1 MNLTNESKIVVN
13 ERAYKV
19 ADLINYLSCLSGMEV
34 AEFFSYIDFK
44 LPKAIK
50 IRALKDTL
58 LEPVLELRRSKLTVA
73 DERKY
78 RLTWFQTFSE
88 FQLENLLEYFNDR
101 DLNLKYLRKLW
112 INILNY
118 MIEQKISDQ
127 NFLRLINIATNTEQK
142 IPLNFLRYNLILNKV
157 FIDEKRHL
165 DGLSIDNFRTVLYKS
180 STIKEL
186 RALGEKYDIKVP
198 QRLKKDEFIYLI
210 IKALKENHIYEEGVE
225 KKLAVLRI
233 PELQRFCVKKKIV
246 VSPDLNKAFII
257 EYILSNA
264 KETKGIY
271 NKPSSDAVYTLEVDD
286 IIKDNIIIEAEERGI
301 ENINLDGKIDYQ
313 ELDRLT
319 KQQQEEL
326 ERKEAELEAERKRLE
341 AKEKALM
348 AEEEK
353 RRTLGELKEY
363 EKELASLREQ
373 KKEAENQLKA
383 FAHPSTIP
391 SDSIYDEQE
400 ARQQKEFA
408 EKLRIEKQ
416 ALEDAKRE
424 QEIEAERKRHE
435 LELEQEKRK
444 KEIELETERR
454 RREIELEAEH
464 RQKELE
470 IAEEKRRQ
478 AEELARVRKQKELE
492 LEEKRIR
499 QEEELARVRRER
511 EIEIEEAKRRQEE
524 ELERVRQE
532 REFELEE
539 ARRRQEEELER
550 VRKVRELE
558 LEEALRKQEEELL
571 EVRRRKE
578 QELEI
583 EKMRHAEELEKA
595 RRIKEL
601 ELEEAKRRQAEELEK
616 ARRIKEIEL
625 EEEKRRQAEE
635 IEKARKLR
643 EFELEE
649 AKKRHEVELEKA
661 RRERELELEVEK
673 RRQLEEFEKAK
684 KLREFELEEARRRQE
699 VEFEKARREREL
711 ELAEAK
717 RRQEEELEKIRIQKQ
732 LEFEIERRRQEEELE
747 KVRKQREYELA
758 ELNKQKAEELAKLR
772 SYTFVHTTRHEEEEL
787 RRIRK
792 QRELELAEL
801 RRRQE
806 EEIEEARRQRDFE
819 IEYARRRREELL
831 RDQDLRHVRELQ
843 ELNKQREEIARFN
856 YERDKDV
863 RYVQVQY
870 APIYE
875 TIRRQKELELE
886 EARKKQDTQLEIFN
900 LQKEKELAEQE
911 KTFAELKKQ
920 KEFEIA
926 EARKK
931 HELEIAELN
940 NKKELELLEQ
950 AKAIEDLKHQR
961 EIELAQQAHH
971 LELIKKEK
979 EAELLKQTESLEL
992 VKKESEKEL
1001 ARQNALIEEIRKQQ
1015 MAKNQFISDQ
1025 KAQELETKEKELA
1038 QIAKHQAEELAAK
1051 EAQLEA
1057 LNKQKEII
1065 LLEHEKQLEQL
1076 KFKRSLEIEEQD
1088 QTLEEI
1094 KRQKELEIEKA
1105 RLSKE
1110 LELVAINQAKEQE
1123 LAAQAKSID
1132 ELKRLQEEE
1141 LKKYND
1147 QLEELKRQKEKE
1159 IEEAINASRL
1169 QKEAEL
1175 AENEKAF
1182 EDEKHRREAEIEE
1195 ERHRHEAE
1203 LEEARRR
1210 KEAELLELERQQ
1222 EEEFN
1227 KHNIAVKNQK
1237 TNECGEKLSDL
1248 KNDIFNFAI
1257 EIKAL
1262 GNDVASFVENRSEG
1276 DFDELLKVIKNELSS
1291 ATPKLQEY
1299 KKELT
1304 NIIFEYAKIIEE
1316 NFEDLKDLL
1325 NDKLYQLKE
1334 DIEEY
1339 NRLLDQSAAIRKENE
1354 QNAVQVIDNTAFK
1367 EQKLTQVLNEFN
1379 SLKTRIF
1386 DLESEFKGFEYQAK
1400 DIVSNEDL
1408 DEFRK
1413 NREDIIINI
1422 EHHNNEINATKKELT
1437 AFYFEN
1443 GGFFDDTLN
1452 SLYELLTAKV
1462 ASVKSSLEDLRMLV
1476 QRLDN
1481 KETQLKMEMDNA
1493 VKEAAMAEEMARQEQ
1508 HAEEIRKQHDD
1519 ELARKEQEAEELRKQ
1534 LDEELARKEQEAEE
1548 LRKQHEAEL
1557 ARKEQEAEELKK
1569 QLDAKVQEEIR
1580 KQHEE
1585 ELARKDQEAEELR
1598 KQLDAKLA
1606 EELARKDQEA
1616 EELRKQREADLAQ
1629 ELARKDQ
1636 ETEELR
1642 KQLDAKLAEELARK
1656 EQEAEELKK
1665 QHDAALAD
1673 ELARKEQE
1681 AEELRKEHEIY
1692 LANQLAQQDSDADEI
1707 RKQREAEFAEELA
1720 RKEQE
1725 AEELRKQLDAKLAD
1739 DLARK
1744 DQEAEEL
1751 RRQRDAELAEELARK
1766 EREARELLDQKEIEL
1781 AEELARKERE
1791 AQAMNELEEAKRIA
1805 LQQEKI
1811 KACTEELNRLADEVD
1826 GFAKERDAK
1835 ILQLDE
1841 FYATELTSEEQL
1853 PELKLKHAGFHT
1865 DLEQLANILKTH
1877 KKDYENIA
1885 FEYSSLDNEELNI
1898 LREGIKN
1905 KLYEL
1910 KNLLDQD
1917 EQKLDE
1923 FLLNAKAVLN
1933 DLSLSQK
1940 SEEEQAKHEE
1950 FLRTQIGGALQALT
1964 QLADEVDRHG
1974 NSIDNNITV
1983 PINDLSQQI
1992 KAGNEIENLEQQIAR
2007 LEQEI
2012 STSGDIL
2019 KQYKKAFDNLLFEY
2033 SSIENDEIIAIK
2045 DSLKNKLFDLKELL
2059 DKKETELSALKV
2071 KPGKDTETANLAPS
2085 SAVVEEDDSKAEEL
2099 RQKKIKACID
2109 EFYKLADNLDDFSN
2123 QYNQKIQEIQ
2133 PLYQTE
2139 LTSEEQLPE
2148 LKAQHLAFRNDFD
2161 ALNEYLKGHKKVYEN
2176 LSFDYSSL
2184 ESDELNALRDSI
2196 KNKLYDLKN
2205 LLGQEE
2211 QKLDDFILNAKDTL
2225 ENLSLSQKSEEDQGK
2240 REEFLRAQLGNALM
2254 ALNDLA
2260 DKVDQNA
2267 LEIDSNIVTPSE
2279 NLNTQ
2284 VATEEEYNQLADTVN
2299 NISQEIVN
2307 ASEKL
2312 KENKKVFDDLVF
2324 EYSNIDNAEVVALKE
2339 GLKTKL
2345 YDLKELL
2352 ASKEIELSNILSSVR
2367 DALNQNNQVNV
2378 EQQVAPEAQPA
2389 QDGPIILSVDQQPLS
2404 QDELPILE
2412 TVVEETNFSQNEKMK
2427 EEKREQDVL
2436 NTEKPVHENDII
2448 EEAQPEIKSSA
2459 DELDDLLKPISVNPF
2474 ALEAFENPFEIETIK
2489 PDDVEVIEEPK
2500 KKKHPKKEEKNDELL
2515 KEYYAQTQKMTKA
2528 QKAQLNKARA
2538 QGKPVQVK
2546 PTIQVASKV
2555 KPKKRPRYTKGQKFL
2570 ILIITLACVAV
2581 VATVAILTLFI
2592 KK

>member
-383 FAHPSTIP
+383 FAHPSNTIP

-699 VEFEKARREREL
+699 AEFEKARREREL

-1025 KAQELETKEKELA
+1025 KAQELESKEKELA

-1175 AENEKAF
+1175 AQNEKAF
-1182 EDEKHRREAEIEE
+1182 EDEKHRREAEIAE

-1262 GNDVASFVENRSEG
+1262 GNDVAAFVENRSEG
-1276 DFDELLKVIKNELSS
+1276 NFDELLKVIKNELSS

-1316 NFEDLKDLL
+1316 NFEDLKELL

-1339 NRLLDQSAAIRKENE
+1339 NRLLDQSAALRKENE

-1400 DIVSNEDL
+1400 DIVLNEDL

-1508 HAEEIRKQHDD
+1508 HAEEIRKQHDE

-1557 ARKEQEAEELKK
+1557 ARKEQETEELKK
-1569 QLDAKVQEEIR
+1569 QLEAKVQEEIR

-1606 EELARKDQEA
+1606 EELARK
-1616 EELRKQREADLAQ
+1616 
-1629 ELARKDQ
+1629 
-1636 ETEELR
+1636 
-1642 KQLDAKLAEELARK
+1642 

-1665 QHDAALAD
+1665 QHDTALAD

-1707 RKQREAEFAEELA
+1707 RKQKEAEFAEELA

-1826 GFAKERDAK
+1826 GFAKERDVK
-1835 ILQLDE
+1835 ISQLDE

-1853 PELKLKHAGFHT
+1853 PELKLKHANFHT

-1877 KKDYENIA
+1877 KKDYENLT

-1933 DLSLSQK
+1933 NLSLSQK

-1950 FLRTQIGGALQALT
+1950 FLSAQIGGALQALT

-1992 KAGNEIENLEQQIAR
+1992 QDGNEIENLEQQIAR

-2012 STSGDIL
+2012 LTAGDIL

-2059 DKKETELSALKV
+2059 DQKETTLSALKV
-2071 KPGKDTETANLAPS
+2071 KPVNDIETANLAAS

-2099 RQKKIKACID
+2099 RQEKIKACID
-2109 EFYKLADNLDDFSN
+2109 EFYKLANNLDDFSN
-2123 QYNQKIQEIQ
+2123 QSDQKIQEIQ

-2148 LKAQHLAFRNDFD
+2148 LKAKHLAFRNDFD
-2161 ALNEYLKGHKKVYEN
+2161 TLNEYLKGHKKVYEN

-2205 LLGQEE
+2205 LLDQEE
-2211 QKLDDFILNAKDTL
+2211 QKLDDFILHAKDTL

-2267 LEIDSNIVTPSE
+2267 VEIDSNIVTPSE

-2324 EYSNIDNAEVVALKE
+2324 EYSNIDNDEVVALKE

-2352 ASKEIELSNILSSVR
+2352 ASKEIELSNILSSVK

-2404 QDELPILE
+2404 QDELPIFE
-2412 TVVEETNFSQNEKMK
+2412 TVVEETNFSQNEKVK